1 MSVTNKASIE
11 AIIGAS
17 GSGKS
22 IHTKRE
28 IKRRKPARLIIL
40 DPQDEYG
47 DYADKVDSLS
57 DLYNAIIDDKG
68 KPKARFKVRIQLKG
82 ERHAKERAFSAI
94 CRLALQ
100 VGKVL
105 LVPEEL
111 HLVTKPGNPPPG
123 WSEATLTGRHK
134 GLEIIG
140 VSQRPASVDKDFFSN
155 ATLVR
160 CGRLNYASDVTTMA
174 NVLAVDKADITGLAE
189 LEYIERDMRTGTTKR
204 GKIKI

>member
-1 MSVTNKASIE
+1 MSANKASIE
-11 AIIGAS
+11 AVIGAS

-22 IHTKRE
+22 IYTKRE
-28 IKRRKPARLIIL
+28 IKRRKPARLIII

-47 DYADKVDSLS
+47 DYATKVDNMA
-57 DLYNAIIDDKG
+57 DLFKSVIEDG
-68 KPKARFKVRIQLKG
+68 KPRSRFKVRIQLKG
-82 ERHAKERAFSAI
+82 DRDAKEKAFSAI
-94 CRLALQ
+94 CRLCLA

-111 HLVTKPGNPPPG
+111 HLVTKASNPPPG

-155 ATLVR
+155 ATKVR

-174 NVLAVDKADITGLAE
+174 NVLAVDKSDITGLAE